1 MRNPFRSDDEE
12 TETEPEPQTDAEPEP
27 EPEPTPEPEY
37 VTLVEEGTHTFE
49 YTEHEGTA
57 HFSDGSSRDFTFDCM
72 SREEHAIILSNYV
85 GELQSRCGSRRELG
99 PEGQEKFVTIERR
112 NLNFFETT
120 ERTQKEMTKD
130 YRNEHYVERHV
141 AERHIDSDEYYI
153 KEDRDDNQ

>member
-1 MRNPFRSDDEE
+1 MRNPFRSDDSEDE
-12 TETEPEPQTDAEPEP
+12 PEQTTEPEQEAEPEP
-27 EPEPTPEPEY
+27 EPEPEPEY

-49 YTEHEGTA
+49 YTEHEATA
-57 HFSDGSSRDFTFDCM
+57 HFSDGTSQDFTFDCM
-72 SREEHAIILSNYV
+72 SREQNAIILSNYV

-130 YRNEHYVERHV
+130 YREEHYLPRPKAMYH
-141 AERHIDSDEYYI
+141 ADGNDDMHI
-153 KEDRDDNQ
+153 KEDE